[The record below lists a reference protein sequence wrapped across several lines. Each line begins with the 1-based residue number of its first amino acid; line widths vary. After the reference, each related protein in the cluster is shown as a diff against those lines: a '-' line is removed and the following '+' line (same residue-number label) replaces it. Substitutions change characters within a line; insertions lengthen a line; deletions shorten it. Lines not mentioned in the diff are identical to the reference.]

1 MNNISDIKHGY
12 YINLNHRVD
21 RKIYVETQLD
31 RVGLHAER
39 FNAIQL
45 ENRALGCS
53 MSHLKCL
60 ENAKKNNWDHVLI
73 VEDDI
78 TFLNPDLFIKQ
89 LNLFLQNHKEWD
101 LILLAGNNMPPYQ
114 EIDNTCVKV
123 TKCQTTTGYIVK
135 KHYFDILINNYHEG
149 INKLLN
155 NPTKRCFYA
164 IDRYWFSLQSKDNWY
179 LIIPLSVVQKE
190 DYSDIE
196 KRNTNYISAMLDL
209 NKKQY
214 FANLNTKIN
223 FQKNSNINLYF
234 A

>member
-12 YINLNHRVD
+12 YINLSQRID
-21 RKIYVETQLD
+21 RKIHVETQLD
-31 RVGLHAER
+31 RVSLTAER
-39 FNAIQL
+39 FNAIQP
-45 ENRALGCS
+45 ENKALGCS
-53 MSHLKCL
+53 MSHLRCL

-78 TFLNPDLFIKQ
+78 TFLKPDLFIKQ

-101 LILLAGNNMPPYQ
+101 VILLAGNNMPPYE
-114 EIDNTCVKV
+114 EIDNSCVKV

-135 KHYFDILINNYHEG
+135 SHYFDTLIQNYHEG
-149 INKLLN
+149 IRNLLN
-155 NPTKRCFYA
+155 HPSQHRLYA
-164 IDRYWFSLQSKDNWY
+164 IDKYWFSLQSKDNWY

-196 KRNTNYISAMLDL
+196 KRNTNYITAMLDL
-209 NKKQY
+209 DKKHY
-214 FANLNTKIN
+214 FSNLNSKVLFHPN
-223 FQKNSNINLYF
+223 NNMSLHF